1 MKRLPT
7 SGTPSDEEVNGA
19 IITHLTELKR
29 RKKNHEGLDA
39 SKVDNIMK

>member
-7 SGTPSDEEVNGA
+7 SGTQSDEEVNGA

-29 RKKNHEGLDA
+29 RKKHEGPDA